1 MSRSLSVDTA
11 PRPWLRRLILTVV
24 AVLLVVPLLAMLE
37 FSLRQTGGGYGAEHW
52 TGLFDPENERKYRAM
67 FKGLMNSLV
76 LALLVLVLVLVVL
89 FPTIVLVHLRFPR
102 LQRILDLLTILPI
115 AIPAIVMVV
124 GFAPIYRWI
133 GQNISTETWTL
144 FLAYGILVLPFAY
157 RAIVTDLA
165 GVDARTLSEAARSLG
180 SNWFAVLVKVL
191 APNVRRGLLN
201 ASLLTIAIVLGEY
214 TVSAL
219 LSRRTFQVALLQLNQ
234 SDPFGAVIMSF
245 LSLVVI
251 FGLLVLVGWLTA
263 RPRKGERKAAA
274 SASRGAAGD
283 ATGASPAVPAVP
295 ASAGRNAAA
304 PSVPASQKEG
314 PDAR

>member
-1 MSRSLSVDTA
+1 MSARLSVETA

-37 FSLRQTGGGYGAEHW
+37 FSLRQNSGGYGLEHW
-52 TGLFDPENERKYRAM
+52 TGLFDAENERKYRAM
-67 FKGLMNSLV
+67 FRGLTNSLI
-76 LALLVLVLVLVVL
+76 LALLVLALVLVVL
-89 FPTIVLVHLRFPR
+89 FPTIVLVHLRFPG
-102 LQRILDLLTILPI
+102 LQRVLDLLTILPI

-133 GQNISTETWTL
+133 GQNLSTETWTL

-180 SNWFAVLVKVL
+180 SNWLTVLVRVI

-251 FGLLVLVGWLTA
+251 FALLVLVGWLTA
-263 RPRKGERKAAA
+263 RPRRGERRAARAASPVAA
-274 SASRGAAGD
+274 SAAA
-283 ATGASPAVPAVP
+283 ATPL
-295 ASAGRNAAA
+295 AGAAA
-304 PSVPASQKEG
+304 PSAPAVAPQTTTASPKEG

>member
-1 MSRSLSVDTA
+1 MSARLSVETA

-37 FSLRQTGGGYGAEHW
+37 FSLRQNSGGYGLEHW
-52 TGLFDPENERKYRAM
+52 TGLFDSENERKYRAM
-67 FKGLMNSLV
+67 FRGLTNSLI
-76 LALLVLVLVLVVL
+76 LALLVLALVLVVL

-102 LQRILDLLTILPI
+102 LQRVLDLLTILPI

-133 GQNISTETWTL
+133 GQNLSTETWTL
-144 FLAYGILVLPFAY
+144 FLAYGVLVLPFAY

-180 SNWFAVLVKVL
+180 SNWLTVLARVI

-251 FGLLVLVGWLTA
+251 FALLVLVGWLTA
-263 RPRKGERKAAA
+263 RPRRGERRAAR
-274 SASRGAAGD
+274 SATSAGAGSAAGPA
-283 ATGASPAVPAVP
+283 ATVAGATPAAPAVAPQTTTASP
-295 ASAGRNAAA
+295 
-304 PSVPASQKEG
+304 KEG